1 MASSILMLHDLSAL
15 CSDAVHFN
23 PTGYAALCLLGN
35 VVFNGSR
42 DRQVGVRTDMRPNIS
57 FDLCKNRNETVHRA
71 TQHKTLHLL
80 AFSIYPR
87 VQIIISV
94 IVLFMYILCI
104 LGNLLVAI
112 IVCLT
117 PRLHTPMY
125 FFLGNLTFLDI
136 VYVSVILPKLL
147 AISMIGDTSISYP
160 GCFTQIFFYVFSIGT
175 EFFLLTSMAY
185 DRYVAICI
193 PLHYVMMM
201 NRRTCLILAV
211 FCCTIGTFNSLMYAV
226 LISRLSFPSS
236 SEINHFF
243 CHMKS
248 VLRISCN
255 DSTSIAI
262 LITVDG
268 IVLGFVTFML
278 ILTSY
283 MRIIST
289 ILKIHTTAGRLKA
302 FSSCSSHITIV
313 VLFCLTSLTLNM
325 KPETEFSQEQD
336 KILSMV
342 YIAVVPML
350 NPLVYSL
357 RNKDVLK
364 AINELRK

>member
-1 MASSILMLHDLSAL
+1 MAATGITGVNVSIAL
-15 CSDAVHFN
+15 CNAL
-23 PTGYAALCLLGN
+23 PGTIPAA
-35 VVFNGSR
+35 
-42 DRQVGVRTDMRPNIS
+42 T
-57 FDLCKNRNETVHRA
+57 K
-71 TQHKTLHLL
+71 HKVLHLL
-80 AFSIYPR
+80 AFSGYPKVR
-87 VQIIISV
+87 RIIFIII
-94 IVLFMYILCI
+94 LLMYLLCI
-104 LGNLLVAI
+104 LGNVLVGI

-125 FFLGNLTFLDI
+125 FFLGNLTILDI

-147 AISMIGDTSISYP
+147 VITITGDTGISYP
-160 GCFTQIFFYVFSIGT
+160 GCITQIFFYVFSIGT

-193 PLHYVMMM
+193 PLHYNVIM
-201 NRRTCLILAV
+201 NRRTCVILAIL
-211 FCCTIGTFNSLMYAV
+211 CCTIGTFNSLMYAL
-226 LISRLSFPSS
+226 LISQLLFPISS
-236 SEINHFF
+236 AINHFF

-248 VLRISCN
+248 VIRISCN
-255 DSTSIAI
+255 DSTRIGI

-268 IVLGFVTFML
+268 IVLGFVTFIL

-283 MRIIST
+283 MYIIST
-289 ILKIHTTAGRLKA
+289 ILKIHTSTGRLKA
-302 FSSCSSHITIV
+302 FSSCSSHIIIV

-325 KPETEFSQEQD
+325 KPEMESSQEQD

-364 AINELRK
+364 AINEVISKIKNKVCAN